1 MLTSSQ
7 LEQKIQRVC
16 LLDHARCK
24 AELLSI
30 TRPRLDF
37 TEGFL
42 DQQSLDH
49 LRHILVAAY
58 VQAAKSA
65 RGRKSLS

>member
-1 MLTSSQ
+1 MKSQ
-7 LEQKIQRVC
+7 LEQKIQEVYG
-16 LLDHARCK
+16 LDHARCK
-24 AELLSI
+24 AELLNI
-30 TRPRLDF
+30 ARPRLDF
-37 TEGFL
+37 TEDFL

-65 RGRKSLS
+65 RGRKPLS